1 MNSGHRCGVRIAKSF
16 MKRILSIAAISL
28 VAIVCSAQWLQPQGV
43 PAYNP
48 GPPTKSTKLDPILSG
63 KDIENFQ
70 YPVMKKSYLAAAKV
84 SRVLYQLP
92 CYCYCDRN
100 HGHKSLHTCFE
111 SEHGANCSTCMKEAL
126 FAEQE
131 TRKGK
136 TPAQIR
142 AEIIHGDYEKIDLVK
157 FNGAS

>member
-1 MNSGHRCGVRIAKSF
+1 MQRLFGVA
-16 MKRILSIAAISL
+16 LISL
-28 VAIVCSAQWLQPQGV
+28 MAIGGSAQWLQPEGV
-43 PAYNP
+43 PAYNSA
-48 GPPTKSTKLDPILSG
+48 PPAKGSHLPHILAG
-63 KDIENFQ
+63 KEIENFQ
-70 YPVMKKSYLAAAKV
+70 YPVMKKAYAAAAKV
-84 SRVLYQLP
+84 PAVLHQLP
-92 CYCYCDRN
+92 CYCHCDRN

-142 AEIIHGDYEKIDLVK
+142 AAIIHGDYEKIDLVK
-157 FNGAS
+157 LNSGSYAD

>member
-1 MNSGHRCGVRIAKSF
+1 
-16 MKRILSIAAISL
+16 MKRTLTIAAISL
-28 VAIVCSAQWLQPQGV
+28 VAITSSAQWLQPQGV

-48 GPPTKSTKLDPILSG
+48 APPTSATRLSPILSG

-70 YPVMKKSYLAAAKV
+70 HPAMKKAYIAAAKASKV
-84 SRVLYQLP
+84 IYQLP

-100 HGHKSLHTCFE
+100 HGHTSLHSCFE
-111 SEHGANCSTCMKEAL
+111 SEHGANCSTCMQEAL

-136 TPAQIR
+136 TAAQIR
-142 AEIIHGDYEKIDLVK
+142 AEIMRGDYKKIDLVK
-157 FNGAS
+157 LDTAT